1 MEVSPNSIKEK
12 EQNVYAR
19 LVDSSIIHISE
30 AQRFLCIILVMS
42 QEM

>member
-30 AQRFLCIILVMS
+30 AQSGRKGYFV
-42 QEM
+42 